1 MRRVWP
7 GAPGRGATPGPD
19 RGRRSRA
26 AGRRPL
32 AHGRRR
38 RPGSRCTRCRAH
50 AGQGRLCR
58 SRSRRARASPED
70 VAEVGVTVY
79 RLQLGV
85 EPVDGDADG
94 VQHLVEQ
101 SPLGRFQVQS
111 RDQCAVLLDRREVVQ
126 RSGVDVAEEAVDL
139 SERTTTAYGVECSRR
154 VVVDVLPQRHEHA
167 VLLVGAGVDRPRR
180 GNDLPAG
187 PVEEGRDHE
196 LPLGALGRPCRH
208 PVRRVRRAA
217 LGRDAPP
224 SSERPT
230 APWAHATEVRS
241 CGRPPPRRRWLLPP
255 WRSSICTARPGWN
268 CPRAASASWR
278 LPVAVPDDLS
288 VAGHPVTGMT
298 SMSALS
304 PSAACA

>member
-1 MRRVWP
+1 M
-7 GAPGRGATPGPD
+7 
-19 RGRRSRA
+19 
-26 AGRRPL
+26 
-32 AHGRRR
+32 
-38 RPGSRCTRCRAH
+38 
-50 AGQGRLCR
+50 
-58 SRSRRARASPED
+58 
-70 VAEVGVTVY
+70 GVTVY

-196 LPLGALGRPCRH
+196 LPLEGLSEG
-208 PVRRVRRAA
+208 RAA
-217 LGRDAPP
+217 IRYDACD
-224 SSERPT
+224 ERLSDEM
-230 APWAHATEVRS
+230 HH
-241 CGRPPPRRRWLLPP
+241 RRRSGPQHRGLTQLKSDRAGDRRRGGDGCFHPGGLASA
-255 WRSSICTARPGWN
+255 RRDRGGTARAP
-268 CPRAASASWR
+268 R
-278 LPVAVPDDLS
+278 LPRGDFRLPCPTTFRSLDIR
-288 VAGHPVTGMT
+288 
-298 SMSALS
+298 S
-304 PSAACA
+304 PA